1 MPTPTK
7 RPNPVA
13 PVPSAAPGKADD
25 HRHAWST
32 VPPIVLLVAGVVVG
46 GFYVWGNLTQIQTSE
61 AWILQ
66 NHAALTLVP
75 RFDLFGQL
83 KDFFTGQLI
92 GLNLVADSWGWGI
105 QAVLLI

>member
-1 MPTPTK
+1 MASTPT
-7 RPNPVA
+7 RR
-13 PVPSAAPGKADD
+13 PVPPRSSAAAASSGKADD

-32 VPPIVLLVAGVVVG
+32 VPPIVLLAAGLVVA

-66 NHAALTLVP
+66 THSALSLVP

-83 KDFFTGQLI
+83 KEFFTGQLI
-92 GLNLVADSWGWGI
+92 GLNLVADTWGWGI
-105 QAVLLI
+105 QTVL